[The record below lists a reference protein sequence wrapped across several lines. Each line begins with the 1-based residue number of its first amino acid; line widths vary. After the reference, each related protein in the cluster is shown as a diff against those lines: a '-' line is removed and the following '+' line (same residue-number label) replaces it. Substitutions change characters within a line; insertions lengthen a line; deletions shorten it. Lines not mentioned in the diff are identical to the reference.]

1 MLRIG
6 NGYDVHKLVEGRKLI
21 LGGVEIPHTKGVLGH
36 SDGDVLIHAIMD
48 AMLGALALGDIGQ
61 HFPDTDMKYE
71 NIDSTILLT
80 RVKELIAERGYR
92 VINLD
97 SIIVLQKP
105 KVKPYIEAM
114 RKRVAEVL
122 EIDIDQVSVKATTE
136 EKLGFTGDESGVKS
150 YCVVLLEK
158 YSIIELKRSIHILG
172 GIFYE
177 RRKNVYFKNGSRWQN
192 YS

>member
-1 MLRIG
+1 MIRIG
-6 NGYDVHKLVEGRKLI
+6 NGYDVHVLTEGRKLM

-36 SDGDVLIHAIMD
+36 SDGDVLVHAIMD

-71 NIDSTILLT
+71 NIDSTILLK
-80 RVKELIAERGYR
+80 RVKELIAKRGYKI
-92 VINLD
+92 INLD

-114 RKRVAEVL
+114 RKRIAEVL
-122 EIDIDQVSVKATTE
+122 EIDVEQVSVKATTE

-158 YSIIELKRSIHILG
+158 
-172 GIFYE
+172 
-177 RRKNVYFKNGSRWQN
+177 
-192 YS
+192 

>member
-1 MLRIG
+1 MFRIG

-21 LGGVEIPHTKGVLGH
+21 LGGIEIPHTKGVLGH

-48 AMLGALALGDIGQ
+48 GMLGALALGDIGQ

-71 NIDSTILLT
+71 NIDSTLLLS
-80 RVKELIAERGYR
+80 RVKELISERGYK
-92 VINLD
+92 VVNLD

-122 EIDIDQVSVKATTE
+122 EIDVEQVSIKATTE

-158 YSIIELKRSIHILG
+158 
-172 GIFYE
+172 
-177 RRKNVYFKNGSRWQN
+177 
-192 YS
+192 

>member
-21 LGGVEIPHTKGVLGH
+21 LGGIEIPHAKGVLGH

-80 RVKELIAERGYR
+80 RVKELIAERGYKI
-92 VINLD
+92 INLD

-114 RKRVAEVL
+114 RKGVAEVL
-122 EIDIDQVSVKATTE
+122 EIDIEQVSIKATTE

-158 YSIIELKRSIHILG
+158 
-172 GIFYE
+172 
-177 RRKNVYFKNGSRWQN
+177 
-192 YS
+192 

>member
-150 YCVVLLEK
+150 YCVV
-158 YSIIELKRSIHILG
+158 
-172 GIFYE
+172 
-177 RRKNVYFKNGSRWQN
+177 
-192 YS
+192 

>member
-1 MLRIG
+1 MKDGNSGIMIRVG
-6 NGYDVHKLVEGRKLI
+6 NGYDVHILTEGRKLV

-36 SDGDVLIHAIMD
+36 SDGDVLVHAVMD

-71 NIDSTILLT
+71 NIDSTLLLK
-80 RVKELIAERGYR
+80 RVKELVAERGYKI
-92 VINLD
+92 INLD

-105 KVKPYIEAM
+105 KIKPYIESM
-114 RKRVAEVL
+114 RKRIAEVL
-122 EIDIDQVSVKATTE
+122 EIDMEQVSVKATTE

-158 YSIIELKRSIHILG
+158 
-172 GIFYE
+172 
-177 RRKNVYFKNGSRWQN
+177 
-192 YS
+192 

>member
-1 MLRIG
+1 MIRIG
-6 NGYDVHKLVEGRKLI
+6 NGYDVHVLAEGRKLM

-36 SDGDVLIHAIMD
+36 SDGDVLVHAIMD

-71 NIDSTILLT
+71 NIDSTILLK
-80 RVKELIAERGYR
+80 RVKELIAKRGYKI
-92 VINLD
+92 INLD

-114 RKRVAEVL
+114 RKRIAEVL
-122 EIDIDQVSVKATTE
+122 EIDVEQVSVKATTE

-158 YSIIELKRSIHILG
+158 
-172 GIFYE
+172 
-177 RRKNVYFKNGSRWQN
+177 
-192 YS
+192 

>member
-21 LGGVEIPHTKGVLGH
+21 LGGIEIPHTKGVLGH

-61 HFPDTDMKYE
+61 HFPDNDNQYKD
-71 NIDSTILLT
+71 IDSSLLLAKVAT
-80 RVKELIAERGYR
+80 LIKSRGYKI
-92 VINLD
+92 VNLD

-105 KVKPYIEAM
+105 KVKPYIESM
-114 RKRVAEVL
+114 REKISKILQIEK
-122 EIDIDQVSVKATTE
+122 EQVSVKATTE

-150 YCVVLLEK
+150 YCVVLLQK
-158 YSIIELKRSIHILG
+158 I
-172 GIFYE
+172 
-177 RRKNVYFKNGSRWQN
+177 
-192 YS
+192 

>member
-97 SIIVLQKP
+97 SIIVLQNP

-158 YSIIELKRSIHILG
+158 
-172 GIFYE
+172 
-177 RRKNVYFKNGSRWQN
+177 
-192 YS
+192 

>member
-6 NGYDVHKLVEGRKLI
+6 NGYDVHKLVEGRTLI

-80 RVKELIAERGYR
+80 RLKELIAERGYR

-114 RKRVAEVL
+114 RKRVAEIL
-122 EIDIDQVSVKATTE
+122 EIDIEQVSVKATTE
-136 EKLGFTGDESGVKS
+136 EKLGFTGEESGVKS

-158 YSIIELKRSIHILG
+158 
-172 GIFYE
+172 
-177 RRKNVYFKNGSRWQN
+177 
-192 YS
+192 

>member
-1 MLRIG
+1 MRDGNSDIMIRIG
-6 NGYDVHKLVEGRKLI
+6 NGYDVHVLAEGRKLM

-36 SDGDVLIHAIMD
+36 SDGDVLVHAIMD

-71 NIDSTILLT
+71 NIDSTILLK
-80 RVKELIAERGYR
+80 RVKELITKRGYKI
-92 VINLD
+92 INLD

-114 RKRVAEVL
+114 RKRIAEVL
-122 EIDIDQVSVKATTE
+122 EIDVEQVSVKATTE

-158 YSIIELKRSIHILG
+158 
-172 GIFYE
+172 
-177 RRKNVYFKNGSRWQN
+177 
-192 YS
+192 

>member
-1 MLRIG
+1 MRDGNSDIMIRIG
-6 NGYDVHKLVEGRKLI
+6 NGYDVHVLTEGRKLM

-36 SDGDVLIHAIMD
+36 SDGDVLVHAIMD

-71 NIDSTILLT
+71 NIDSTILLK
-80 RVKELIAERGYR
+80 RVKELIAERGYKI
-92 VINLD
+92 INLD

-114 RKRVAEVL
+114 RKRIAEVL
-122 EIDIDQVSVKATTE
+122 EIDVEQVSVKATTE

-158 YSIIELKRSIHILG
+158 
-172 GIFYE
+172 
-177 RRKNVYFKNGSRWQN
+177 
-192 YS
+192 

>member
-80 RVKELIAERGYR
+80 RVKELIANRGYR
-92 VINLD
+92 VINID

-122 EIDIDQVSVKATTE
+122 EIDIEQVSVKATTE

-158 YSIIELKRSIHILG
+158 
-172 GIFYE
+172 
-177 RRKNVYFKNGSRWQN
+177 
-192 YS
+192 

>member
-6 NGYDVHKLVEGRKLI
+6 NGYDVHVLTEGRKLV

-36 SDGDVLIHAIMD
+36 SDGDVLVHAIMD

-61 HFPDTDMKYE
+61 HFPDIDMQYK
-71 NIDSTILLT
+71 NIDSMLLLSK
-80 RVKELIAERGYR
+80 VKELIYSKEYKI
-92 VINLD
+92 INLD

-114 RKRVAEVL
+114 RKRIAEVL
-122 EIDIDQVSVKATTE
+122 ELEIDQVSVKATTE

-158 YSIIELKRSIHILG
+158 
-172 GIFYE
+172 
-177 RRKNVYFKNGSRWQN
+177 
-192 YS
+192 

>member
-1 MLRIG
+1 MIRIG
-6 NGYDVHKLVEGRKLI
+6 NGYDVHILTEGRKLV
-21 LGGVEIPHTKGVLGH
+21 LGGIEIPNTKGVLGH
-36 SDGDVLIHAIMD
+36 SDGDVLVHAVMD

-71 NIDSTILLT
+71 NIDSTVLLK
-80 RVKELIAERGYR
+80 RVKELVAERGYKI
-92 VINLD
+92 INLD

-114 RKRVAEVL
+114 RKRIAEVL
-122 EIDIDQVSVKATTE
+122 EIDVEQVSIKATTE

-158 YSIIELKRSIHILG
+158 
-172 GIFYE
+172 
-177 RRKNVYFKNGSRWQN
+177 
-192 YS
+192 

>member
-6 NGYDVHKLVEGRKLI
+6 NGYDVHKLVEGRTLI

-80 RVKELIAERGYR
+80 MVKELIAERGYR

-114 RKRVAEVL
+114 RKRVAEIL
-122 EIDIDQVSVKATTE
+122 EIDIEQVSVKATTE

-158 YSIIELKRSIHILG
+158 
-172 GIFYE
+172 
-177 RRKNVYFKNGSRWQN
+177 
-192 YS
+192 